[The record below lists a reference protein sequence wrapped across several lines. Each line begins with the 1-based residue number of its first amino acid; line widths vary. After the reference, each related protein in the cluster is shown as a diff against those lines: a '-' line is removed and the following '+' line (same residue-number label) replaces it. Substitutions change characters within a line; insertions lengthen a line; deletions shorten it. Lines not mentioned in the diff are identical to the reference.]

1 MSANNEMPRSAL
13 LLGWGGVLP
22 FAGLAIAVAFGLPSP
37 IPQAETMLIG
47 YGAVILS
54 FLGGVHWGVA
64 MRSEAGSSDDGAAWH
79 YALSVIPALVGWTA
93 LALESSHALLVLAA
107 AFLALLIVDVTW
119 ASARKAPA
127 WYGKLR
133 LQLTSAVL
141 LCLGLAWIAA

>member
-1 MSANNEMPRSAL
+1 VSANNEMPRSAL

-22 FAGLAIAVAFGLPSP
+22 FVGLALAAAIGLPSP

-54 FLGGVHWGVA
+54 FMGGVHWGGA
-64 MRSEAGSSDDGAAWH
+64 MQSESGSRDDGAAWH
-79 YALSVIPALVGWTA
+79 YALSVMPALVGWTSLVLTSSYA
-93 LALESSHALLVLAA
+93 LVVLAA
-107 AFLALLIVDVTW
+107 AFLSLLIVDLTW
-119 ASARKAPA
+119 ASGGKAPA